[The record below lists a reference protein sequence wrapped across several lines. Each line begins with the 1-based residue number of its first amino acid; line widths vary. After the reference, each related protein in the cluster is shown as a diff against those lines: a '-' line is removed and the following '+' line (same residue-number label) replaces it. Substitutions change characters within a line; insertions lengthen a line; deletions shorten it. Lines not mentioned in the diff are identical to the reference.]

1 MFNINKIICILLYVS
16 STSCFHSEIRNK
28 RPIVTVTDGKI
39 EGTVERIYDGSQYY
53 SFKGI
58 PYAEAPVGKH
68 RFEAPLPVKPWH
80 GIRDAAQH
88 GPICTQ
94 VNLTSSQSIGSEQCL
109 FLNVYTK
116 SLDTK
121 SKIPVMVFIHGGS
134 YDQGSGNSDMYSPDL
149 IIQHD
154 VILVTI
160 NYRLELLG
168 YISLDIPEVPG
179 NAGMRDQVMALRW
192 VKENIMKF
200 GGDPDNITIFG
211 QSSAGT
217 AVTYLILSPMAQGL
231 FHKAIAQ
238 SGVCLQDWAQG
249 REMVQRAFRA
259 GEVLGKKTKDVAELL
274 EFLRSLPAGNL
285 TNLNSKTSTQDE
297 RYRDLGPKFVP
308 VVEAK
313 FPNVQPFISEDPAL
327 LLVHGNTRKV
337 PLMLGYNSGDGI
349 KSISRELLRLDISNI
364 NPSYLVPSILA
375 DRLSEEQ
382 VMKVGERIKRF
393 YAGNGNFSEDH
404 PESIRDMATD
414 LHFAYNIHRF
424 AYLYSSL
431 QVPVYMY
438 RFNFDT
444 DLNIAKKMTPYK
456 NVEGASHAD
465 DLFYLFYNSLNK
477 NILDSDTK
485 LRKYTY
491 DITKMWTDF
500 AKTGNPTPDGSLGVN
515 WLPYTP
521 TGKEYFNIQDKYS
534 VGRFADQRRME
545 FWDQIYK
552 EAGLPHIGQ

>member
-1 MFNINKIICILLYVS
+1 MFNKNKIICILIYVS
-16 STSCFHSEIRNK
+16 STSCLHSEIRNK
-28 RPIVTVTDGKI
+28 RPIVTVTNGKI
-39 EGTVERIYDGSQYY
+39 EGTVETIYDGSRYY

-68 RFEAPLPVKPWH
+68 RFEAPLPVKPWE

-88 GPICTQ
+88 GPVCTQ
-94 VNLTSSQSIGSEQCL
+94 VNFTTSQTTGSEQCL

-134 YDQGSGNSDMYSPDL
+134 YDSGSGNSDMYSPDL

-168 YISLDIPEVPG
+168 YISLDIPEIPG

-211 QSSAGT
+211 ESSAGT

-249 REMVQRAFRA
+249 RDLVQRAFRA
-259 GEVLGKKTKDVAELL
+259 GEVLGKQTKDVGELL

-285 TNLNSKTSTQDE
+285 TNLNNSTSTQDE
-297 RYRDLGPKFVP
+297 RYRDLAQRFVP
-308 VVEAK
+308 VVEAR

-327 LLVHGNTRKV
+327 MLLHGNASKV
-337 PLMLGYNSGDGI
+337 PLMVGYNSGEGLTI
-349 KSISRELLRLDISNI
+349 IASEIPRLDIRNK
-364 NPSYLVPSILA
+364 NPSYLVPSNLA

-382 VMKVGERIKRF
+382 IMKVGESIKRF

-414 LHFAYNIHRF
+414 LHFAYNTHRF

-444 DLNIAKKMTPYK
+444 DLNIAKKFTPYK
-456 NVEGASHAD
+456 NLKGASHAD
-465 DLFYLFYNSLNK
+465 DLFYLFYNTFNK
-477 NILDSDTK
+477 NVFDNDQK

-491 DITKMWTDF
+491 EITKMWTDF
-500 AKTGNPTPDGSLGVN
+500 AKTGNPTPDDSLGVK

-521 TGKEYFNIQDKYS
+521 AGKEYFSIQKNYTM
-534 VGRFADQRRME
+534 GTYADQHRME
-545 FWDQIYK
+545 LWNGVYK
-552 EAGLPHIGQ
+552 EATLPIIG